1 MEYEVKQ
8 KNILKR
14 ERYLSRIEPFIGQ
27 PLAKVITGQRR
38 VGKSYF
44 LYQIIDYIKSVDAN
58 TNIIYINKEDLVF
71 DLIKNARDL
80 DEYIKANL
88 IKNKKNVILIDE
100 VQEISEFEKT
110 IRSLLL
116 DENNDVY
123 ITGSNADLLSGDFAT
138 LIGGRT
144 IEIPI
149 FSLSYEEFLL
159 FHDLDDSDESLNKY
173 MKYGGMPYLKN
184 LKLSDQLA
192 NEYLENIYNTIIY
205 RDVVAKNNVRSTYFL
220 EQLVYF
226 LASNIGSIFSAK
238 RISDYLKSQE
248 IKIPPNQV
256 QTFIIYLANAFI
268 VHKIPRYDIVGKR
281 VFEMGEKI
289 YFEDIGLR
297 NIICGFR
304 PDDLGKVL
312 ENVVLNHLLYRGYEV
327 KVGKINSSEID
338 FIANRNDE
346 IHYIQVT
353 LRLSD
358 EKTIEREFGNL
369 IKIKDN
375 FPKLVI
381 SLDSDFPNTKDGIK
395 HTSLR
400 KFLLSKL

>member
-1 MEYEVKQ
+1 
-8 KNILKR
+8 
-14 ERYLSRIEPFIGQ
+14 
-27 PLAKVITGQRR
+27 
-38 VGKSYF
+38 
-44 LYQIIDYIKSVDAN
+44 
-58 TNIIYINKEDLVF
+58 
-71 DLIKNARDL
+71 
-80 DEYIKANL
+80 
-88 IKNKKNVILIDE
+88 
-100 VQEISEFEKT
+100 
-110 IRSLLL
+110 
-116 DENNDVY
+116 
-123 ITGSNADLLSGDFAT
+123 
-138 LIGGRT
+138 
-144 IEIPI
+144 
-149 FSLSYEEFLL
+149 
-159 FHDLDDSDESLNKY
+159 
-173 MKYGGMPYLKN
+173 
-184 LKLSDQLA
+184 
-192 NEYLENIYNTIIY
+192 
-205 RDVVAKNNVRSTYFL
+205 
-220 EQLVYF
+220 
-226 LASNIGSIFSAK
+226 
-238 RISDYLKSQE
+238 
-248 IKIPPNQV
+248 
-256 QTFIIYLANAFI
+256 
-268 VHKIPRYDIVGKR
+268 
-281 VFEMGEKI
+281 MGEKI

-338 FIANRNDE
+338 FIAKRNDE